1 MMMVRRKRMLLV
13 TVIIVI
19 ALILLLFGWRY
30 QAELARFFN
39 GVKTYRRYILRIR
52 HLGPFAFLGF
62 GVVVAV
68 MTLIPGAPASA
79 VALIA
84 GGFLGHWLGFA
95 VNSVGLIVGNLVQ
108 AQLFTVIDR
117 RHGARSNSRLYQ
129 LLVQMRRP
137 ALGMVIGYA
146 VPMIPTA
153 FVNAAASAT
162 HVPQRT
168 RISACIIGSTI
179 VAFIYAFAGD
189 LLVVASAWPG
199 ILILLALAVIV
210 AVFEYEVHL
219 RRRSFSKK

>member
-1 MMMVRRKRMLLV
+1 MALRRKRLFLIGGV
-13 TVIIVI
+13 VAL
-19 ALILLLFGWRY
+19 ALILLMLGWRY
-30 QAELARFFN
+30 QAELARFFAEI
-39 GVKTYRRYILRIR
+39 KLYRRYILRIR
-52 HLGPFAFLGF
+52 HLGPYAFLGF
-62 GVVVAV
+62 GVVVAL

-117 RHGARSNSRLYQ
+117 RHGARVNSRVYQ
-129 LLVQMRRP
+129 FLIKMRRP

-168 RISACIIGSTI
+168 RVGACVLGSTI

-189 LLVVASAWPG
+189 LLVVASAWQG
-199 ILILLALAVIV
+199 ILALLTLAIVV

-219 RRRSFSKK
+219 RRKSFSSK